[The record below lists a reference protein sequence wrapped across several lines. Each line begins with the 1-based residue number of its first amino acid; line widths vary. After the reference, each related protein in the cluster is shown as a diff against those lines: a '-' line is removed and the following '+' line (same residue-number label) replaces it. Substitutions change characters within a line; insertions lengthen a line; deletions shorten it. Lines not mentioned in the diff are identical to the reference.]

1 MPMGRPDIV
10 YVGDQESSPHVR
22 EAKELIARNYDRIRD
37 GLARFSA
44 NTRWATENREALKK
58 DYGDM
63 YVAVL
68 DQKVCASHQDLSALL
83 EEIDGMDADT
93 SDVFIELIYRQD
105 PCRTF

>member
-1 MPMGRPDIV
+1 MGRPDIV
-10 YVGDQESSPHVR
+10 YVGDQESSPHVK
-22 EAKELIARNYDRIRD
+22 EAKELIAENYDRIRD

-44 NTRWATENREALKK
+44 NTRWATKNREALKR
-58 DYGDM
+58 DYGGM

-68 DQKVCASHQDLSALL
+68 DEKVCASHQDLSALL
-83 EEIDGMDADT
+83 EEIEGMDADT

>member
-1 MPMGRPDIV
+1 MGRPDIV
-10 YVGDQESSPHVR
+10 YVGDQESSPHVK
-22 EAKELIARNYDRIRD
+22 EAKELIAENYDRIRD

-83 EEIDGMDADT
+83 EEIEGMDADT